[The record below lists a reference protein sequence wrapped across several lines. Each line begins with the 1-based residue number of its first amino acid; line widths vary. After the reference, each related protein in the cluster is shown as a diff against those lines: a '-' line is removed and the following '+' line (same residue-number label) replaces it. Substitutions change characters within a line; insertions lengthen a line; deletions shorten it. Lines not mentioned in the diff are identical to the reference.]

1 VHRFAVADR
10 CAFSGRTKNTEL
22 AMAPLLVLIGWLMA
36 GFAVA
41 WFIGNASDLGDPE
54 KRARPIWRRRISP
67 SHW

>member
-1 VHRFAVADR
+1 
-10 CAFSGRTKNTEL
+10 
-22 AMAPLLVLIGWLMA
+22 MAPLLVLIGWLMA